1 MLKTTHRG
9 VSLVELMVAI
19 AVGLLIVLGTT
30 TFFLT
35 SQASVLE
42 NTESLKLNGIMRSSL
57 DFRGRDISRTGYW
70 ESAPHFIG
78 SIDRSSNPPQPDF
91 AQINPFGTLALQHF
105 SAGAASDCQ
114 HTTAT
119 STSTASCNCLLFAYD
134 HPGVSADSGE
144 LVQTVASG
152 ELSGYRLNGGQIEY
166 KRSGTAFSC
175 TEGEWSALT
184 PSLLH
189 VTQLEF
195 ELTSQLP
202 VTIAGSDGSA
212 SVGNISKRSVT
223 VRLGATLAGQTG
235 ASKTISDS
243 FDIRNDHLSN

>member
-1 MLKTTHRG
+1 MLKTAHRG

-30 TFFLT
+30 TFFLG
-35 SQASVLE
+35 SQASALE
-42 NTESLKLNGIMRSSL
+42 NTGSLKLNGIMRSSL
-57 DFRGRDISRTGYW
+57 DFMGREISRAGYW

-91 AQINPFGTLALQHF
+91 AQINPFATLAFQHF
-105 SAGAASDCQ
+105 SADAPSDCQ
-114 HTTAT
+114 YTHPA
-119 STSTASCNCLLFAYD
+119 STSSASCNCLLFAYD
-134 HPGVSADSGE
+134 HPGASADSGE
-144 LVQTVASG
+144 LVRTVAPG
-152 ELSGYRLNGGQIEY
+152 ELTGYRLNGSQIEY

-184 PSLLH
+184 PGLLQ

-195 ELTSQLP
+195 EPTDLRP
-202 VTIAGSDGSA
+202 VTIPGSDGSTA
-212 SVGNISKRSVT
+212 VGQISKRSVT
-223 VRLGATLAGQTG
+223 VRYSATLAGQTG
-235 ASKTISDS
+235 EIKTISDS

>member
-30 TFFLT
+30 TFFLN
-35 SQASVLE
+35 SQAAALD

-57 DFRGRDISRTGYW
+57 DFMGREISRTGYW

-166 KRSGTAFSC
+166 KRS
-175 TEGEWSALT
+175 
-184 PSLLH
+184 
-189 VTQLEF
+189 
-195 ELTSQLP
+195 
-202 VTIAGSDGSA
+202 
-212 SVGNISKRSVT
+212 VT

>member
-1 MLKTTHRG
+1 MLKTAHRG

-30 TFFLT
+30 TFFLNN
-35 SQASVLE
+35 QAAVLD

-57 DFRGRDISRTGYW
+57 DFMGREISRTGYW

-91 AQINPFGTLALQHF
+91 AQVNPFGTLAFQHF
-105 SAGAASDCQ
+105 SAGAASDCKHQ
-114 HTTAT
+114 TAT

-134 HPGVSADSGE
+134 RPGTSADSGE

-195 ELTSQLP
+195 ELTGQPP
-202 VTIAGSDGSA
+202 VTIAGPDGSA
-212 SVGNISKRSVT
+212 SVGKISKRSVT
-223 VRLGATLAGQTG
+223 VRLGATLAGE
-235 ASKTISDS
+235 SKTISDS

>member
-1 MLKTTHRG
+1 MLKTAHKG
-9 VSLVELMVAI
+9 VSLVELLVAI

-57 DFRGRDISRTGYW
+57 DFMGREISRAGYW

-78 SIDRSSNPPQPDF
+78 SIDRSSNPPKPDF
-91 AQINPFGTLALQHF
+91 AQINPFGTLAFQHF
-105 SAGAASDCQ
+105 SAGAPSDCK
-114 HTTAT
+114 HTTPT

-134 HPGVSADSGE
+134 RPGTSADSGE
-144 LVQTVASG
+144 LVLTVAPG
-152 ELSGYRLNGGQIEY
+152 ELTGYRLNGGRIEY
-166 KRSGTAFSC
+166 KSSGTAFSC
-175 TEGEWSALT
+175 TEGEWSVLT

-195 ELTSQLP
+195 ELTGRPP

-212 SVGNISKRSVT
+212 SVGKISQRSVT
-223 VRLGATLAGQTG
+223 VRFSATLAGE
-235 ASKTISDS
+235 SKTISDS